1 MAIELWVTGIKN
13 RFWSVV
19 VLWLLVGVHT
29 VELVS
34 LDYLSIWFDLFNRSD
49 GISVEGVALIVLS
62 IGIVGERVSD
72 NVDWDFT
79 LVSDWHV
86 VFDVWL
92 SFLRDWTESLGVW

>member
-19 VLWLLVGVHT
+19 VLWLLVSVHT

-34 LDYLSIWFDLFNRSD
+34 LDYSSIWFDLFNCSD

-79 LVSDWHV
+79 LVSDWYV

-92 SFLRDWTESLGVW
+92 SFLRDWTESSGVW

>member
-34 LDYLSIWFDLFNRSD
+34 LDYSSIWFDLFNCSD

-62 IGIVGERVSD
+62 IGIVEERVSD

-79 LVSDWHV
+79 LVSDWYV

-92 SFLRDWTESLGVW
+92 SFLRDWTESSGVW